1 MMPIFLWSTVKSHSR
16 QPFDETGRATAPMLD
31 TVVTTA
37 GAAVSDVGRSMIA
50 IVFSDHFN
58 VSR

>member
-1 MMPIFLWSTVKSHSR
+1 M
-16 QPFDETGRATAPMLD
+16 APMLD

-50 IVFSDHFN
+50 IVISDYFSVD
-58 VSR
+58 R